1 MIQCTHKFTALLLI
15 MPPRCG
21 QRLDAGSMCLSD
33 VTTKTEGEMRGR
45 SGTWATVSGEKRCR
59 AS

>member
-33 VTTKTEGEMRGR
+33 VTTKTEGEMREECL
-45 SGTWATVSGEKRCR
+45 SKR
-59 AS
+59 